1 MRKKTFLTALAVM
14 FLFGATQLSAQIR
27 FGGQLNYGDDTD
39 FGLGARLVLDD
50 PALGE
55 FRFIGSFD
63 LYFPGSRSAGGVDVD
78 GDYWEINGN
87 IVYDFEV
94 TTSPNL
100 TPYVG
105 GGLNVAHASAEA
117 TTPLVSASAS
127 DTELGVNLLGGLEF
141 GVGKLRPFVEIK
153 VELEGGEQF
162 VITGGILF

>member
-1 MRKKTFLTALAVM
+1 MGKKTFLTALAVM

-39 FGLGARLVLDD
+39 FGLGPRLVLDD

-63 LYFPGSRSAGGVDVD
+63 LYFPDSRSGVDA
-78 GDYWEINGN
+78 DYWELNGN

-94 TTSPNL
+94 KTSTKL

-105 GGLNVAHASAEA
+105 GGLNVAHASAKVS
-117 TTPLVSASAS
+117 TPLPASS
-127 DTELGVNLLGGLEF
+127 SNTDLGVNLMAGLEF
-141 GVGKLRPFVEIK
+141 GAGRVRPFVELK
-153 VELEGGEQF
+153 VELEGGDQF

>member
-1 MRKKTFLTALAVM
+1 MGKKTFLTTLAVM

-39 FGLGARLVLDD
+39 FGLGPRLVLAD

-63 LYFPGSRSAGGVDVD
+63 LYFPDDGGGVDI
-78 GDYWEINGN
+78 DYWELNGN

-94 TTSPNL
+94 TTAPKL

-105 GGLNVAHASAEA
+105 AGLNVAH
-117 TTPLVSASAS
+117 VSVDLTSPGLTGGGS
-127 DTELGVNLLGGLEF
+127 NTELGVNLLGGLEF
-141 GVGKLRPFVEIK
+141 GLGKIRPFVEIK

-162 VITGGILF
+162 VITGGVLF

>member
-1 MRKKTFLTALAVM
+1 MGKKTFLTALAVM
-14 FLFGATQLSAQIR
+14 FLFGATQLNAQIR

-39 FGLGARLVLDD
+39 FGLGPRLVLDD

-55 FRFIGSFD
+55 FRFIGTFD
-63 LYFPGSRSAGGVDVD
+63 LYFPDDGGGVDVD
-78 GDYWEINGN
+78 YWELNGN

-94 TTSPNL
+94 TTAPKL

-105 GGLNVAHASAEA
+105 AGLNVAH
-117 TTPLVSASAS
+117 VSVDVTSPGLTGS
-127 DTELGVNLLGGLEF
+127 NSNTELGVNLLGGLEF
-141 GVGKLRPFVEIK
+141 GLGKVRPFVEIK

>member
-27 FGGQLNYGDDTD
+27 FGGQLNYGDDSD

-63 LYFPGSRSAGGVDVD
+63 LYFPDSPSDVDVD
-78 GDYWEINGN
+78 YWELNGN
-87 IVYDFEV
+87 IVYDFDIV
-94 TTSPNL
+94 NKPTL

-105 GGLNVAHASAEA
+105 GGLNVAHVSRES
-117 TTPLVSASAS
+117 TSPLGGSAS

-141 GVGKLRPFVEIK
+141 GMGRLRPFVEIK